1 MNWEARLAGRN
12 ISDSRMYQLRNM
24 DNDAKGEAICDRTKA
39 GSYALTELKFAKF
52 GKGLE
57 RGISAEEYMKISAFA
72 KSSEKCEDMQL
83 DRVIKSKKEGKI
95 ASEKLEKY
103 LSHKDYQ
110 KDLDNDLKKAT
121 ADLQSVEKSK
131 PKFWQKWTLGKEEY
145 DKKMSDYN
153 ARLENAKLE
162 FRRAQELIVSPTT
175 ISKVDDST
183 EIPITSAGPVFR

>member
-1 MNWEARLAGRN
+1 MNWEARLAGRY
-12 ISDSRMYQLRNM
+12 ISDSRMYTLRLINE
-24 DNDAKGEAICDRTKA
+24 DAIGEAKCDPTSA
-39 GSYALTELKFAKF
+39 GTIAFSELQSAKW

-57 RGISAEEYMKISAFA
+57 KGISAEEYMKISAFA
-72 KSSEKCEDMQL
+72 KSSENCEDMPL

-95 ASEKLEKY
+95 ASDKLEKY

-110 KDLDNDLKKAT
+110 KDLVNDLKKAI

-131 PKFWQKWTLGKEEY
+131 PKFWQKLTLGKEEY
-145 DKKMSDYN
+145 DKKMSNYN
-153 ARLENAKLE
+153 ARLDNAKLE

-175 ISKVDDST
+175 ISKVDST

>member
-1 MNWEARLAGRN
+1 MNWEARLAGRS
-12 ISDSRMYQLRNM
+12 ICDSRMYQLRNM
-24 DNDAKGEAICDRTKA
+24 DNDAKGDAICDRGRA
-39 GSYALTELKFAKF
+39 GSYALKELTFAKF

-72 KSSEKCEDMQL
+72 KSSEKCEDMPL

-121 ADLQSVEKSK
+121 ADLQSAEKSK
-131 PKFWQKWTLGKEEY
+131 PKFWQKWTLGEDEY
-145 DKKMSDYN
+145 QTRMKDYHK
-153 ARLENAKLE
+153 RLIDAKWE
-162 FRRAQELIVSPTT
+162 FDRAQELIVSPTT
-175 ISKVDDST
+175 INKVDAL
-183 EIPITSAGPVFR
+183 EKPFIQ